1 MDHPG
6 LTITFDGAQSLHDVQ
21 SAGVYRIMSAI
32 LASGI
37 VFVLLALMP
46 LKNARVLLFGD
57 AKAS

>member
-1 MDHPG
+1 
-6 LTITFDGAQSLHDVQ
+6 
-21 SAGVYRIMSAI
+21 MSAI